1 MEIQKI
7 DGTMLRKM
15 FEFGAQNLETYK
27 SNVDEL
33 NVFPVPDGDTGTNMS
48 MTFANSIRELD
59 KLKNDELYAVSKTAS
74 SGALFGAR
82 GNSGVILS
90 QLLRGLAKANKGKQV
105 LDIKA
110 AADGIKAAADTAY
123 KAVMKPTEGTI
134 LTVAREM
141 AEFAQAHEAEYT
153 DMLAFL
159 TDVLKQGQDALSRT
173 PEMLPVLKEAG
184 VVDSGGQG
192 LIYIV
197 EGAVKGLAGEELE
210 QAAKPKIS
218 DRERFVDDSNMK
230 PEDITFGY
238 CTEFIIKHAEN
249 ADENAL
255 RDYLSTIGDCVLVI
269 KDDDLIKVHV
279 HTDHPGQAF
288 EKALTMGALTRMKVD
303 NMREMLGVS
312 DDDSEE
318 EAEPA
323 GDPVPYGFVAVSPGD
338 GLSEIFKELGVTRII
353 SGGQTMNPSTEDF
366 TAEIDK
372 INADHIFLFPN
383 NGNIILAANQ
393 AATMSEK
400 DVRVIPSKTIPQC
413 ITAMLSFD
421 PDVDCEANEK
431 AMTDVLGT
439 VKTGEVTYA
448 VRDTK
453 IDGQVINKGDIMG
466 ISGGKIQTVGKDV
479 SDVTAKLIDSLMEP
493 ESKLISIYYGNGLKE
508 EDTTDLVDAIE
519 EKYEDCDVEVSE
531 GAQPLYY
538 YILSVE

>member
-7 DGTMLRKM
+7 DGAMLRKM
-15 FEFGAQNLETYK
+15 FEYGAQNLEIYK
-27 SNVDEL
+27 KNVDEL

-48 MTFANSIRELD
+48 MTFANSIRELN

-90 QLLRGLAKANKGKQV
+90 QLLRGLARSNKGRKT
-105 LDIKA
+105 LDVKGVA
-110 AADGIKAAADTAY
+110 EGIKSAADTAY

-141 AEFAQAHEAEYT
+141 SEFAQAHYK
-153 DMLAFL
+153 DYDDILSFL
-159 TDVLKQGQDALSRT
+159 NDVLAQGQDALRRT
-173 PEMLPVLKEAG
+173 PDMLPVLKEAG

-197 EGAVKGLAGEELE
+197 EGAVKGLAGKELE
-210 QAAKPKIS
+210 KAVTLQPS

-238 CTEFIIKHAEN
+238 CTEFIIKHAQD

-279 HTDHPGQAF
+279 HTDHPGKAF
-288 EKALTMGALTRMKVD
+288 EKGLTMGTLTRMKVD
-303 NMREMLGVS
+303 NMREMLGVP
-312 DDDSEE
+312 D
-318 EAEPA
+318 EAEAEEPQ

-338 GLSEIFKELGVTRII
+338 GLSEIFKELGVTRVI

-366 TAEIDK
+366 TAEIKK

-383 NGNIILAANQ
+383 NGNIIMAANQ
-393 AATMSEK
+393 AAEMSDK

-421 PDVDCEANEK
+421 PDGDCDANEK
-431 AMTDVLGT
+431 AMDDVLAT

-448 VRDTK
+448 VRNTK
-453 IDGQVINKGDIMG
+453 IDGKTIAKGDIMG
-466 ISGGKIQTVGKDV
+466 ISEGAIKTVGTDV
-479 SDVTAKLIDSLMEP
+479 NGVTEKLIDQLIDPDSE
-493 ESKLISIYYGNGLKE
+493 LISIYYGNGLKK
-508 EDTTDLVDAIE
+508 EDTDSLVEAVE
-519 EKYEDCDVEVSE
+519 ERYEDCDVEVSE

-538 YILSVE
+538 YIVSVE

>member
-7 DGTMLRKM
+7 DGAMLRKM
-15 FEFGAQNLETYK
+15 FEYGAQNLEIYK
-27 SNVDEL
+27 KNVDEL

-48 MTFANSIRELD
+48 MTFANSIRELN

-90 QLLRGLAKANKGKQV
+90 QLLRGLARANKGHKT
-105 LDIKA
+105 LDVKGVA
-110 AADGIKAAADTAY
+110 EGIKFAADTAY

-141 AEFAQAHEAEYT
+141 SEFAQAHYKEY
-153 DMLAFL
+153 DDILSFL
-159 TDVLKQGQDALSRT
+159 NDVLAQGQDALRRT

-197 EGAVKGLAGEELE
+197 EGAVKGLAGKELE
-210 QAAKPKIS
+210 KAVTLQPS
-218 DRERFVDDSNMK
+218 ERERFVDDSNMK
-230 PEDITFGY
+230 PEDITYGY
-238 CTEFIIKHAEN
+238 CTEFIVKHAKD

-279 HTDHPGQAF
+279 HTDHPGKAF
-288 EKALTMGALTRMKVD
+288 EKGLTMGTLTRMKVD
-303 NMREMLGVS
+303 NMREMLGVP
-312 DDDSEE
+312 DEE
-318 EAEPA
+318 EPEEPQ

-338 GLSEIFKELGVTRII
+338 GLSEIFKELGVTRVI

-366 TAEIDK
+366 TAEIKK

-383 NGNIILAANQ
+383 NGNIIMAANQ
-393 AATMSEK
+393 AAEMSDK

-421 PDVDCEANEK
+421 ADADCGANEK
-431 AMTDVLGT
+431 AMDDVLAT

-448 VRDTK
+448 VRNTK
-453 IDGQVINKGDIMG
+453 IDGKAIAKGDIMG
-466 ISGGKIQTVGKDV
+466 ISEGEIKTVGTDV
-479 SDVTAKLIDSLMEP
+479 NGVTEKLIDQLIDP
-493 ESKLISIYYGNGLKE
+493 ESELISIYYGNGLKK
-508 EDTTDLVDAIE
+508 EDTESLVEAVEQRYD
-519 EKYEDCDVEVSE
+519 DCDVEVSE

-538 YILSVE
+538 YIVSVE

>member
-15 FEFGAQNLETYK
+15 FEFGAQNLETDK

-123 KAVMKPTEGTI
+123 KAVMKPT
-134 LTVAREM
+134 
-141 AEFAQAHEAEYT
+141 
-153 DMLAFL
+153 L

-173 PEMLPVLKEAG
+173 PDMLPVLKEAG

-238 CTEFIIKHAEN
+238 CTEFIIKHAKD

-312 DDDSEE
+312 DDDSEG

-338 GLSEIFKELGVTRII
+338 GLSEIFKELGVTRVI

-393 AATMSEK
+393 AATMSKK
-400 DVRVIPSKTIPQC
+400 DVHVIPAKTIPQC
-413 ITAMLSFD
+413 ITAMLSFNSEA
-421 PDVDCEANEK
+421 DCEANEK
-431 AMTDVLGT
+431 AMTDVLDT

-466 ISGGKIQTVGKDV
+466 ITGGKIQTVGKDV
-479 SDVTAKLIDSLMEP
+479 NDVTAKLIDSLMEP
-493 ESKLISIYYGNGLKE
+493 ESELISIYYGNGLKE
-508 EDTTDLVDAIE
+508 ADTTQLVDAIE

>member
-7 DGTMLRKM
+7 DGAMLRKM
-15 FEFGAQNLETYK
+15 FEYGAQNLEIYK
-27 SNVDEL
+27 KNVDEL

-48 MTFANSIRELD
+48 MTFANSIRELN

-90 QLLRGLAKANKGKQV
+90 QLLRGLARANKGRKT
-105 LDIKA
+105 LDVKGVA
-110 AADGIKAAADTAY
+110 EGIKSAADTAY

-141 AEFAQAHEAEYT
+141 SEFAQAHYK
-153 DMLAFL
+153 DYDDILSFL
-159 TDVLKQGQDALSRT
+159 NDVLAHGQDALRRT
-173 PEMLPVLKEAG
+173 PDMLPVLKEAG

-197 EGAVKGLAGEELE
+197 EGAVKGLAGKELE
-210 QAAKPKIS
+210 KAVTLQPS

-238 CTEFIIKHAEN
+238 CTEFIIKHAQD

-279 HTDHPGQAF
+279 HTDHPGKAF
-288 EKALTMGALTRMKVD
+288 EKGLTMGTLTRMKVD
-303 NMREMLGVS
+303 NMREMLGVP
-312 DDDSEE
+312 D
-318 EAEPA
+318 EAEAEEPQ

-338 GLSEIFKELGVTRII
+338 GLSEIFKELGVTRVI

-366 TAEIDK
+366 TAEIKK

-383 NGNIILAANQ
+383 NGNIIMAANQ
-393 AATMSEK
+393 AAEMSDK

-421 PDVDCEANEK
+421 PDGDCDANEK
-431 AMTDVLGT
+431 AMDDVLAT

-448 VRDTK
+448 VRNTK
-453 IDGQVINKGDIMG
+453 IDGKTIAKGDIMG
-466 ISGGKIQTVGKDV
+466 ISEGAIKTVGTDV
-479 SDVTAKLIDSLMEP
+479 NGVTEKLIDQLIDPDSE
-493 ESKLISIYYGNGLKE
+493 LISIYYGNGLKK
-508 EDTTDLVDAIE
+508 EDTDSLVEAVE
-519 EKYEDCDVEVSE
+519 ERYEDCDVEVSE

-538 YILSVE
+538 YIVSVE

>member
-7 DGTMLRKM
+7 DGAMLRKM
-15 FEFGAQNLETYK
+15 FEYGAQNLEIYK
-27 SNVDEL
+27 KNVDEL

-48 MTFANSIRELD
+48 MTFANSIRELN

-90 QLLRGLAKANKGKQV
+90 QLLRGLARANKGRKT
-105 LDIKA
+105 LDVKGVA
-110 AADGIKAAADTAY
+110 EGIKSAADTAY

-141 AEFAQAHEAEYT
+141 SEFAQAHYK
-153 DMLAFL
+153 DYDDILSFL
-159 TDVLKQGQDALSRT
+159 NDVLAHGQDALRRT
-173 PEMLPVLKEAG
+173 PDMLPVLKEAG

-197 EGAVKGLAGEELE
+197 EGAVKGLAGKELE
-210 QAAKPKIS
+210 KAVTLQPS

-238 CTEFIIKHAEN
+238 CTEFIIKHAQD

-279 HTDHPGQAF
+279 HTDHPGKAF
-288 EKALTMGALTRMKVD
+288 EKGLTMGTLTRMKVD
-303 NMREMLGVS
+303 NMREMLGVP
-312 DDDSEE
+312 D
-318 EAEPA
+318 EAEAEEPQ
-323 GDPVPYGFVAVSPGD
+323 GDPMPYGFVAVSPRD

-366 TAEIDK
+366 TAEIKK

-383 NGNIILAANQ
+383 NGNIIMAANQ
-393 AATMSEK
+393 AAEMSDK

-421 PDVDCEANEK
+421 PDGDCDANEK
-431 AMTDVLGT
+431 AMDDVLAT

-448 VRDTK
+448 VRNTK
-453 IDGQVINKGDIMG
+453 IDGKTIAKGDIMG
-466 ISGGKIQTVGKDV
+466 ISEGAIKTVGTDV
-479 SDVTAKLIDSLMEP
+479 NGVTEKLIDQLIDPDSE
-493 ESKLISIYYGNGLKE
+493 LISIYYGNGLKK
-508 EDTTDLVDAIE
+508 EDTDSLVEAVE
-519 EKYEDCDVEVSE
+519 ERYEDCDVEVSE

-538 YILSVE
+538 YIVSVE

>member
-15 FEFGAQNLETYK
+15 FEFGAQNLEIYK

-141 AEFAQAHEAEYT
+141 SEFAQAHYTEYT

-173 PEMLPVLKEAG
+173 PDMLPVLKEAG

-238 CTEFIIKHAEN
+238 CTEFIIKHAQD

-312 DDDSEE
+312 DDDSEA

-323 GDPVPYGFVAVSPGD
+323 GDPVQSLRETASP
-338 GLSEIFKELGVTRII
+338 K
-353 SGGQTMNPSTEDF
+353 
-366 TAEIDK
+366 
-372 INADHIFLFPN
+372 
-383 NGNIILAANQ
+383 
-393 AATMSEK
+393 
-400 DVRVIPSKTIPQC
+400 
-413 ITAMLSFD
+413 
-421 PDVDCEANEK
+421 
-431 AMTDVLGT
+431 
-439 VKTGEVTYA
+439 
-448 VRDTK
+448 
-453 IDGQVINKGDIMG
+453 
-466 ISGGKIQTVGKDV
+466 
-479 SDVTAKLIDSLMEP
+479 SLR
-493 ESKLISIYYGNGLKE
+493 SS
-508 EDTTDLVDAIE
+508 A
-519 EKYEDCDVEVSE
+519 
-531 GAQPLYY
+531 
-538 YILSVE
+538 

>member
-7 DGTMLRKM
+7 DGAMLRKM
-15 FEFGAQNLETYK
+15 FEYGAQNLEIYK
-27 SNVDEL
+27 KNVDEL

-48 MTFANSIRELD
+48 MTFANSIRELN

-90 QLLRGLAKANKGKQV
+90 QLLRGLARANKGHKT
-105 LDIKA
+105 LDVKGVA
-110 AADGIKAAADTAY
+110 EGIKSAADTAY

-134 LTVAREM
+134 LTVAWEM
-141 AEFAQAHEAEYT
+141 SEFAQAHYKEY
-153 DMLAFL
+153 DDILSFL
-159 TDVLKQGQDALSRT
+159 NDVLAQGQDALRRT

-197 EGAVKGLAGEELE
+197 EGAVKGLAGKELE
-210 QAAKPKIS
+210 KAVTLQPS
-218 DRERFVDDSNMK
+218 ERERFVDDSNMK
-230 PEDITFGY
+230 PEDITYGY
-238 CTEFIIKHAEN
+238 CTEFIVKHAKD

-279 HTDHPGQAF
+279 HTDHPGKAF
-288 EKALTMGALTRMKVD
+288 EKGLTMGTLTRMKVD
-303 NMREMLGVS
+303 NMREMLGVP
-312 DDDSEE
+312 DEE
-318 EAEPA
+318 EAEEPQ

-338 GLSEIFKELGVTRII
+338 GLSEIFKELGVTRVI

-366 TAEIDK
+366 TAEIKK

-383 NGNIILAANQ
+383 NGNIIMAANQ
-393 AATMSEK
+393 AAEMSDK

-421 PDVDCEANEK
+421 ADVDCDANEK
-431 AMTDVLGT
+431 AMDDVLAT

-448 VRDTK
+448 VRNTK
-453 IDGQVINKGDIMG
+453 IDGKAIAKGDIMG
-466 ISGGKIQTVGKDV
+466 ISEGEIKTVGTDV
-479 SDVTAKLIDSLMEP
+479 NDVTEKLIDQLIDP
-493 ESKLISIYYGNGLKE
+493 ESELISIYYGNGLKK
-508 EDTTDLVDAIE
+508 EDTESLVEAVEQRYD
-519 EKYEDCDVEVSE
+519 DCDVEVSE

-538 YILSVE
+538 YIVSVE

>member
-110 AADGIKAAADTAY
+110 ASDGIKAAADTAY

-141 AEFAQAHEAEYT
+141 SEFAQAHYTEYT

-173 PEMLPVLKEAG
+173 PDMLPVLKEAG

-238 CTEFIIKHAEN
+238 CTEFIIKHAQD

-279 HTDHPGQAF
+279 HTDHPGKAF

-312 DDDSEE
+312 DDDSEA

-338 GLSEIFKELGVTRII
+338 GLSEIFKELGVTRVI

-393 AATMSEK
+393 AATMSKK
-400 DVRVIPSKTIPQC
+400 DVHVIPSKTIPQC
-413 ITAMLSFD
+413 ITAMLSFNSEA
-421 PDVDCEANEK
+421 DCEANEK
-431 AMTDVLGT
+431 AMTDVLDT

-466 ISGGKIQTVGKDV
+466 ITGGKIQTVGKDV
-479 SDVTAKLIDSLMEP
+479 NDVTAKLIDSLMEP
-493 ESKLISIYYGNGLKE
+493 ESELVSIYYGNGLKE
-508 EDTTDLVDAIE
+508 EDTTQLVDAIE

>member
-7 DGTMLRKM
+7 DGAMLRKM
-15 FEFGAQNLETYK
+15 FEYGAQNLEIYK
-27 SNVDEL
+27 KNVDEL

-48 MTFANSIRELD
+48 MTFANSIRELG

-90 QLLRGLAKANKGKQV
+90 QLLRGLARANKGHKT
-105 LDIKA
+105 LDVKGVA
-110 AADGIKAAADTAY
+110 EGIKSAADTAY

-141 AEFAQAHEAEYT
+141 SEFAQAHYKEY
-153 DMLAFL
+153 DDILSFL
-159 TDVLKQGQDALSRT
+159 TDVLAQGQDALRRT
-173 PEMLPVLKEAG
+173 PDMLPVLKEAG

-197 EGAVKGLAGEELE
+197 EGAVKGLAGKELE
-210 QAAKPKIS
+210 KAVTLQPS
-218 DRERFVDDSNMK
+218 ERERFVDDSNMK
-230 PEDITFGY
+230 PEDITYGY
-238 CTEFIIKHAEN
+238 CTEFIVKHAKD

-279 HTDHPGQAF
+279 HTDHPGKAF
-288 EKALTMGALTRMKVD
+288 EKGLTMGTLTRMKVD
-303 NMREMLGVS
+303 NMREMLGVP
-312 DDDSEE
+312 D
-318 EAEPA
+318 EAEDEEPQ

-338 GLSEIFKELGVTRII
+338 GLSEIFKELGVTRVI

-366 TAEIDK
+366 TAEIKK

-383 NGNIILAANQ
+383 NGNIIMAANQ
-393 AATMSEK
+393 AAEMSDK

-421 PDVDCEANEK
+421 PDADCDANEK
-431 AMTDVLGT
+431 AMDGVLAT

-448 VRDTK
+448 VRNTK
-453 IDGQVINKGDIMG
+453 IDGKTIAKGDIMG
-466 ISGGKIQTVGKDV
+466 ISEGEIKTVGNDV
-479 SDVTAKLIDSLMEP
+479 NEVTEKLIDQLIDP
-493 ESKLISIYYGNGLKE
+493 ESELISIYYGNGLKKE
-508 EDTTDLVDAIE
+508 ETDSLVQAVE
-519 EKYEDCDVEVSE
+519 QRYEDCDVEVSE

-538 YILSVE
+538 YIVSVE

>member
-141 AEFAQAHEAEYT
+141 SEFAQAHYTEYT

-173 PEMLPVLKEAG
+173 PDMLPVLKEAG

-197 EGAVKGLAGEELE
+197 EGAVKGLAGEEIPLAGRICSIADVLDALSSPRCYK
-210 QAAKPKIS
+210 QPW
-218 DRERFVDDSNMK
+218 
-230 PEDITFGY
+230 PEEKVKD
-238 CTEFIIKHAEN
+238 EFLKQ
-249 ADENAL
+249 
-255 RDYLSTIGDCVLVI
+255 R
-269 KDDDLIKVHV
+269 
-279 HTDHPGQAF
+279 
-288 EKALTMGALTRMKVD
+288 
-303 NMREMLGVS
+303 
-312 DDDSEE
+312 
-318 EAEPA
+318 
-323 GDPVPYGFVAVSPGD
+323 
-338 GLSEIFKELGVTRII
+338 
-353 SGGQTMNPSTEDF
+353 GGQFQPE
-366 TAEIDK
+366 
-372 INADHIFLFPN
+372 L
-383 NGNIILAANQ
+383 
-393 AATMSEK
+393 
-400 DVRVIPSKTIPQC
+400 V
-413 ITAMLSFD
+413 
-421 PDVDCEANEK
+421 
-431 AMTDVLGT
+431 DVL
-439 VKTGEVTYA
+439 
-448 VRDTK
+448 
-453 IDGQVINKGDIMG
+453 
-466 ISGGKIQTVGKDV
+466 
-479 SDVTAKLIDSLMEP
+479 MEHWD
-493 ESKLISIYYGNGLKE
+493 EIYSHYRR
-508 EDTTDLVDAIE
+508 
-519 EKYEDCDVEVSE
+519 
-531 GAQPLYY
+531 
-538 YILSVE
+538 